1 MKRAYCY
8 ACGTAVNLDLVYG
21 RMADHHAIGRIKCPG
36 SGQTPNRADHV
47 PDDVQ
52 IARRRPLMP
61 GAVMPK
67 ARVQ

>member
-8 ACGTAVNLDLVYG
+8 ACGLAVKLDLVTC
-21 RMADHHAIGRIKCPG
+21 RMENHYAIGRIKCPG
-36 SGQTPNRADHV
+36 SGQTPNRADHI
-47 PDDVQ
+47 PEDVE

-61 GAVMPK
+61 GALMPR